1 IVAIK
6 VYRDPDGVETIDG
19 EQIPIQNYFLNE
31 CKSLADLQEC
41 AAVPRYHYGVNDENR
56 ITGDRIQP
64 FVVMEFVD
72 GMTAEKVGKGLANEA
87 DRAERLVELF
97 RKAMVG
103 LQRFHDA
110 GKIHR
115 DISGRNV
122 MLQGDRFRF
131 VDCARAKAID
141 EVHTGMHTVK
151 GGYTPGYASEE
162 LIGERKTPAEDV
174 SELCTVVYEWFTGS
188 NKSESNLPAQW
199 YKRLVAK
206 GSDARLAKI
215 VVKGMTPR
223 NPQRAFDP
231 AVFHSP
237 HEVISALDRL
247 ERIRRLQNRL
257 IRNGIGLLAVAAVL
271 LVFFYVSWDRVQHFA
286 YTSELRRLGEQREAL
301 ANAPRDARADARVQQ
316 RIDAAQQL
324 EQRADASNRHGNT
337 GEASSLLAQAVDQIA
352 DASRVAA
359 NLARLR
365 PLVQP

>member
-1 IVAIK
+1 MRILDNVGLNPDDDPSSAIWPATMKEIEARGLTVTNLSHGKIYEGGTAVVVKAREDRSGHIVAIK

-206 GSDARLAKI
+206 GSDA
-215 VVKGMTPR
+215 
-223 NPQRAFDP
+223 
-231 AVFHSP
+231 AVGQ
-237 HEVISALDRL
+237 DRC
-247 ERIRRLQNRL
+247 
-257 IRNGIGLLAVAAVL
+257 
-271 LVFFYVSWDRVQHFA
+271 
-286 YTSELRRLGEQREAL
+286 
-301 ANAPRDARADARVQQ
+301 
-316 RIDAAQQL
+316 
-324 EQRADASNRHGNT
+324 
-337 GEASSLLAQAVDQIA
+337 
-352 DASRVAA
+352 
-359 NLARLR
+359 
-365 PLVQP
+365 